1 MMAAHYRTRFKLD
14 IVFFSASGK
23 PYKSMPMGS
32 AANNHTRIQDSKFQI
47 SKACI
52 PTSQR
57 SFLGS

>member
-47 SKACI
+47 LNLKSEILNLKSGI
-52 PTSQR
+52 
-57 SFLGS
+57 